1 MKKTLKISVLLTL
14 GVMICCAFGSCKS
27 SKSSEGVMY
36 NQKPRKGS
44 QAIKSTSKVVGENVI
59 EYTATDFEQPA
70 I

>member
-1 MKKTLKISVLLTL
+1 MKKTLKISALLAVA
-14 GVMICCAFGSCKS
+14 VMICCAFGSCKS

-44 QAIKSTSKVVGENVI
+44 QAIKSNYKVVGENVI
-59 EYTATDFEQPA
+59 EYSATDFEQPA

>member
-1 MKKTLKISVLLTL
+1 MKKTLKIA
-14 GVMICCAFGSCKS
+14 VMLSIGAIICSSLASCKS

-44 QAIKSTSKVVGENVI
+44 QAIKSNYRVVGENVI
-59 EYTATDFEQPA
+59 EYSANEQPA